1 MSSLNL
7 TGTVA
12 EVRVLF
18 RLLFVLDKLLEFE
31 GGRSLSTKHTSYRQ
45 ELIPVGF
52 IRLLV
57 YSLRLIGT
65 VYEGDRLSRLSPNC
79 PRGQAIGRHPPGVFA
94 PLCDVLVLSSHPP
107 AVSPSDIGSGAYV
120 IKSLTKTPHFSINER
135 YV

>member
-107 AVSPSDIGSGAYV
+107 AVSPSDIGSGPYV
-120 IKSLTKTPHFSINER
+120 IKPLTKTPHFSIT
-135 YV
+135 YK